1 MQIKLKK
8 TAEKWSQLHTEV
20 SILQAGTVDM
30 YLQYICD
37 LILRAIEPTHKAY
50 QEKRTALIKKY
61 GSPEDNNKE
70 SYRVAQFEEVAI
82 PLKEGEVLAEGEN
95 LPTEQVETANW
106 KAFSAEL
113 DPIKNHENELSLE
126 CIESEMFRRE
136 NPKEFIQLF
145 VRFGYPVGVVKF
157 EQVFEI
163 TDKVAQ
169 QQQPL

>member
-8 TAEKWSQLHTEV
+8 TAERWSQLHTEV

-37 LILRAIEPTHKAY
+37 LVLRAIEPTHKAY

-61 GSPEDNNKE
+61 GAPEGDNKE
-70 SYRVAQFEEVAI
+70 SYRVTQYEEVLV
-82 PLKEGEVLAEGEN
+82 PLKEGEELVEGEE
-95 LPTEQVETANW
+95 PKTEQIETKNW

-113 DPIKNHENELSLE
+113 DPIKNHENELTLE
-126 CIESEMFRRE
+126 CIEAEMFRRE

-169 QQQPL
+169 QQLP